1 MYEWV
6 NRVRVRDKW
15 QFCTVFFS
23 RTEEVLRCGRLR
35 LNARTSPRKLSTN
48 KHTNWMEAFRSH
60 TRVTNE
66 YAECHLYCLW
76 LGFRVCYSV
85 RLLLF
90 VLCIRLI
97 YSHSINPTLSISV
110 VFDDTI
116 AVEYLSPRAIG
127 INIIFKCTCAFHRIV
142 WNKNNE
148 KKKKRRE
155 DTMKWMC
162 IEMFA
167 SGNKL
172 GLANV
177 THREQFTIVFLLFIR
192 STLSTRELLA
202 SIIVYF

>member
-1 MYEWV
+1 MNGWIGCVWETNDNFVLYSSVAPKKCSDADDSDWMRAQAHENFQQISTLIEWKHF
-6 NRVRVRDKW
+6 DH
-15 QFCTVFFS
+15 THAS
-23 RTEEVLRCGRLR
+23 RMNTP
-35 LNARTSPRKLSTN
+35 NAI
-48 KHTNWMEAFRSH
+48 
-60 TRVTNE
+60 
-66 YAECHLYCLW
+66 CHW